1 MATIRGPRPRT
12 LNCQRHSGMRSSH
25 QTASIASIWVVSS
38 AAAPPVIARY
48 TPPCR
53 SNCFRLSPESPP
65 LPMTALTPYL
75 SSNPPVNRSI
85 LIEVVVPTESGSYRP
100 PALFPLGAVWG
111 ANPPRRAA
119 PHPHGPQAE
128 PVDGLQQFCLQCGD
142 RRIGVGRAHG
152 PPDRLLGELHGQI

>member
-85 LIEVVVPTESGSYRP
+85 LIEVGVPTEACPADTLSCVLAP
-100 PALFPLGAVWG
+100 PHLYPL
-111 ANPPRRAA
+111 P
-119 PHPHGPQAE
+119 PHPTSPHW
-128 PVDGLQQFCLQCGD
+128 
-142 RRIGVGRAHG
+142 
-152 PPDRLLGELHGQI
+152 GEEKR